1 MSLVDNFSDQIETL
15 KQEMTDALS
24 EGIDNQQAKNSI
36 ENIVDLL
43 GDAIAN
49 FVMSTRVVDL
59 TSSSSVPNDMK
70 SGDIFYGSVTSGAG
84 SGTRELFTKTETGV
98 GIVRITPNESY

>member
-1 MSLVDNFSDQIETL
+1 MSLANHFSDQIETL

-24 EGIDNQQAKNSI
+24 EGIDNQQAKSSI

-59 TSSSSVPNDMK
+59 TSSNSVPSDMK
-70 SGDIFYGSVTSGAG
+70 AGDIFYGTRTVGAG
-84 SGTRELFTKTETGV
+84 SGTKDMFTKTELGYNRLDSSTD
-98 GIVRITPNESY
+98 ESY

>member
-1 MSLVDNFSDQIETL
+1 MSLVNHFSDQIETL
-15 KQEMTDALS
+15 KEEMTDALS

-59 TSSSSVPNDMK
+59 TSSTSVPSDMK
-70 SGDIFYGSVTSGAG
+70 TGDIFYGTRTVGAG
-84 SGTRELFTKTETGV
+84 TGARDMFTKTELGYS
-98 GIVRITPNESY
+98 RLDASADESY